1 MVNKKQELIE
11 AIDKLQESQVVKFN
25 NRVIDLNMSLHRHEL
40 RLILKEDYQEWN
52 DETIDALFESLLNEE
67 KPSREAILKSK
78 ITNPKSGRKI
88 QVSTGLSY
96 GKGHPAYPPA
106 KGAFTKAGY
115 SEEEAEKVAKA
126 AQDAKEKNNKKSDEE
141 TTSSGMSSENID
153 AIDGETKKGGL
164 NGTEKAPGTAT
175 STVNEI
181 GVGYAMACMEEEPDN
196 VSGCLDKKLDD
207 TKLGKKAS
215 EEQRQEIIQSA
226 RAEKKRVDDHM
237 KEKGMNPESTK
248 VSHVWGSKK
257 SLKGQVDHLEKQG
270 VKEVNGI
277 PCNYDEKELY
287 QFDKNGNI
295 KMDKDGNPIPKPVEM
310 DENGVPK
317 NYAQVLLNGG
327 GGDDPTDTTIV
338 MVDDSVD
345 PPKCEILHTSNKTTS
360 DDIQGNGS
368 PNEELNQITESAKN
382 EVDDPKNKEDVEKA
396 TKESQEEIAN
406 ARVEQKEYVNKQS
419 TKMNNHLEDDA
430 TCDKAI
436 AMLENDEDGN
446 PPGISSAGGKYFKVV
461 TTRKAVKKFMKENNI
476 EPPLTQEQ
484 KRQIMRVYAD
494 DIANSGEELR
504 DNDVQILARMYG
516 DRKIQKRDENGKPLT
531 KGGKPVYENV
541 NGEEFLTGKPAEDPV
556 FSNKELNSYYEKQTD
571 AINNHREKLNEIG
584 KREGK
589 PGLGDKQH
597 TKRMIH
603 RLHLGIADGES
614 AGGVPADS
622 FQLNMGR
629 YKRKDIQKG
638 KDGKHYTMK
647 DGKWYEI
654 TKDGVSD
661 EPSDVSKDDLSTSDC
676 AVIADGKTHRHCLGM
691 KEGEKVEDGFS
702 VEYGEIEKDG
712 KSYKAIIYDRNR
724 NIVGYQICRSK
735 SGPGGSV
742 NDTIQYH
749 KDYQKCMA
757 EHTIASGRCG

>member
-1 MVNKKQELIE
+1 
-11 AIDKLQESQVVKFN
+11 
-25 NRVIDLNMSLHRHEL
+25 
-40 RLILKEDYQEWN
+40 
-52 DETIDALFESLLNEE
+52 
-67 KPSREAILKSK
+67 
-78 ITNPKSGRKI
+78 
-88 QVSTGLSY
+88 
-96 GKGHPAYPPA
+96 
-106 KGAFTKAGY
+106 
-115 SEEEAEKVAKA
+115 
-126 AQDAKEKNNKKSDEE
+126 
-141 TTSSGMSSENID
+141 
-153 AIDGETKKGGL
+153 
-164 NGTEKAPGTAT
+164 
-175 STVNEI
+175 
-181 GVGYAMACMEEEPDN
+181 
-196 VSGCLDKKLDD
+196 
-207 TKLGKKAS
+207 
-215 EEQRQEIIQSA
+215 
-226 RAEKKRVDDHM
+226 
-237 KEKGMNPESTK
+237 
-248 VSHVWGSKK
+248 
-257 SLKGQVDHLEKQG
+257 
-270 VKEVNGI
+270 
-277 PCNYDEKELY
+277 
-287 QFDKNGNI
+287 
-295 KMDKDGNPIPKPVEM
+295 
-310 DENGVPK
+310 
-317 NYAQVLLNGG
+317 
-327 GGDDPTDTTIV
+327 
-338 MVDDSVD
+338 
-345 PPKCEILHTSNKTTS
+345 
-360 DDIQGNGS
+360 
-368 PNEELNQITESAKN
+368 
-382 EVDDPKNKEDVEKA
+382 
-396 TKESQEEIAN
+396 
-406 ARVEQKEYVNKQS
+406 
-419 TKMNNHLEDDA
+419 MNNHLEDDA

-516 DRKIQKRDENGKPLT
+516 DRKIPKRDENGKPIT

-541 NGEEFLTGKPAEDPV
+541 NGEEYLTGKPAEDPV

-629 YKRKDIQKG
+629 YKRKDIQKH
-638 KDGKHYTMK
+638 KNGKHYTMK

-661 EPSDVSKDDLSTSDC
+661 EPSDISKDDLSTSDC

>member
-1 MVNKKQELIE
+1 MSFNPKTIAKEWSHRVSTGMPNPRNKWHLDKLEELLDEKGYSRYFINELIDNLLE
-11 AIDKLQESQVVKFN
+11 A
-25 NRVIDLNMSLHRHEL
+25 
-40 RLILKEDYQEWN
+40 
-52 DETIDALFESLLNEE
+52 ETR
-67 KPSREAILKSK
+67 PSREAILKSK
-78 ITNPKSGRKI
+78 ITNPKTGRK
-88 QVSTGLSY
+88 VKVATGLSY

-106 KGAFTKAGY
+106 RSAFTDNGY
-115 SEEEAEKVAKA
+115 SDDEVDNVAKA
-126 AQDAKEKNNKKSDEE
+126 TQDAKEKNNKKSDEE
-141 TTSSGMSSENID
+141 TTSTGGMSSENID

-164 NGTEKAPGTAT
+164 NGTEKAPGNNT

-181 GVGYAMACMEEEPDN
+181 GVGYAMACMEESPNDVE
-196 VSGCLDKKLDD
+196 GCLDKKLDD

-215 EEQRQEIIQSA
+215 EEQRGEIIQSA

-277 PCNYDEKELY
+277 PCNYDKKELY

-295 KMDKDGNPIPKPVEM
+295 KVDKDGNPIPKPVEM

-345 PPKCEILHTSNKTTS
+345 PPKCEVLHTSNKTTS

-382 EVDDPKNKEDVEKA
+382 SVDDPKNKEDIDKA

-419 TKMNNHLEDDA
+419 TKMNSHLKDDA

-436 AMLENDEDGN
+436 AMLENDETDN

-461 TTRKAVKKFMKENNI
+461 TTRKAVKKYMKENNI

-484 KRQIMRVYAD
+484 KRQIMRVYTD

-504 DNDVQILARMYG
+504 DGDVQILARMYG

-541 NGEEFLTGKPAEDPV
+541 NGEEYLTGNPAEKPV

-647 DGKWYEI
+647 DGKWHEI
-654 TKDGVSD
+654 TKDGVSE
-661 EPSDVSKDDLSTSDC
+661 EPSDISSDDLTGSSDC